1 MIINFRYRTDGFVTK
16 TRDTES
22 NPGPTFVTEKAVLGS
37 NLEYGLSAL
46 LEFNMHAICYI
57 YIYSSRM
64 LESSNILDI
73 LIWLQVKKVF
83 ALNTME
89 VKY

>member
-1 MIINFRYRTDGFVTK
+1 
-16 TRDTES
+16 
-22 NPGPTFVTEKAVLGS
+22 
-37 NLEYGLSAL
+37 
-46 LEFNMHAICYI
+46 
-57 YIYSSRM
+57 M